1 LEVPPI
7 RFAKT
12 KLPNESSLLTK
23 TSVSPAEVRLFVP
36 GPGSKSASSLKPPV
50 VYTLPE
56 ASNAIENG
64 ISKAG
69 TTNLTSAGQIDVF
82 IVKLSQSGTLPITL
96 TSAKAYE
103 KNSGVQVEWITQQEN
118 NVNRFEV
125 EVSLN
130 GQQFSKVG
138 SVQAKGNSNTI
149 SKYNFFNPNPVIGV
163 HFYRLKII
171 DKSGEVTYSP
181 VMKINSSKGT
191 PQLTFY
197 PNPIAGNTI
206 VLQLNNFSKGIYTLT
221 VTNKLGQPIFNKSI
235 GHSGGSATEIIHLTK
250 MPQAGVYQLKLT
262 GEGVNI
268 IRQVMKN

>member
-1 LEVPPI
+1 MKITFTAFFLLL
-7 RFAKT
+7 F
-12 KLPNESSLLTK
+12 SSLQAQNADFVWAKSIGGILADIGR
-23 TSVSPAEVRLFVP
+23 SVAVDASGNVYTTGDFQSTADFDP
-36 GPGSKSASSLKPPV
+36 GPG
-50 VYTLPE
+50 TF
-56 ASNAIENG
+56 
-64 ISKAG
+64 
-69 TTNLTSAGQIDVF
+69 NLTSAGSNDIFISKLDALGNFVWAKSMGGALRDMGNSIKVDSSGNLHLTGNFQGTADFDPSAGTSNLTSAGDFDAF

-118 NVNRFEV
+118 NVDRFEV

-197 PNPIAGNTI
+197 PNPIAGK
-206 VLQLNNFSKGIYTLT
+206 QLFYS
-221 VTNKLGQPIFNKSI
+221 
-235 GHSGGSATEIIHLTK
+235 
-250 MPQAGVYQLKLT
+250 
-262 GEGVNI
+262 
-268 IRQVMKN
+268 

>member
-1 LEVPPI
+1 MGGASFDEGRSIKVDGSANLYLSGD
-7 RFAKT
+7 FSGTADFD
-12 KLPNESSLLTK
+12 PN
-23 TSVSPAEVRLFVP
+23 
-36 GPGSKSASSLKPPV
+36 
-50 VYTLPE
+50 
-56 ASNAIENG
+56 
-64 ISKAG
+64 AG

-82 IVKLSQSGTLPITL
+82 VVKLSQSGTLPITL
-96 TSAKAYE
+96 TSTKAYQ

-118 NVNRFEV
+118 NVDRFEV

-130 GQQFSKVG
+130 GQQFFKAG
-138 SVQAKGNSNTI
+138 SVQPKGNSNTI
-149 SKYNFFNPNPVIGV
+149 STYNFFNPNPVIGV

-181 VMKINSSKGT
+181 VMKINNSKGT

-206 VLQLNNFSKGIYTLT
+206 VLQLNNFSKGNYTLT

-250 MPQAGVYQLKLT
+250 KLQPGVYQLKLT
-262 GEGVNI
+262 GEEVNI
-268 IRQVMKN
+268 IRQVMKK